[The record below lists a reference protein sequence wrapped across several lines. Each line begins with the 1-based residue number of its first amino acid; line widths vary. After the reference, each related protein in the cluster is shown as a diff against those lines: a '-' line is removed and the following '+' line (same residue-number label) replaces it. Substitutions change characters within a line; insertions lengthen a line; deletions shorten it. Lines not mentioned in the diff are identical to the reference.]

1 MDPGQDRHTQ
11 TLHLSLHSEP
21 ATRHVMSASD
31 AKVVVTGSYQ
41 NVVLVGGTNATVCM
55 SGTAKLPSR
64 GDISLKS
71 KRV

>member
-1 MDPGQDRHTQ
+1 
-11 TLHLSLHSEP
+11 
-21 ATRHVMSASD
+21 MSASD